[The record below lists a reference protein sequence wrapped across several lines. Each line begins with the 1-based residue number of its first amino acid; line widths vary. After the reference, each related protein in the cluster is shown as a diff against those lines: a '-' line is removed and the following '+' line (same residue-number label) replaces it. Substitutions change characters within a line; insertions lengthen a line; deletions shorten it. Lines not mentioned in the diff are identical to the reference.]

1 MQEQLLD
8 MVDND
13 TRAGFRLQ
21 YLEVLNWGTFDR
33 RVWRVEV
40 NGDNGLLTGDI
51 GSGKSTLVDAM
62 TTLLV
67 PTQRIAYN
75 KAAGAL
81 NKERSLR
88 SYVQGYYKSERSD
101 SGHNARPVALRDHNS
116 YSVLL
121 AVFGNEGYDQQVTLA
136 QVFWHKDK
144 HGQPDRFYLVAE
156 DALTIREHL
165 AHFNN
170 DLTTL
175 RKQLRNTPGIQL
187 FETFPPYEATFRRL
201 FGLKN
206 NQALELF
213 HQTVSMKSVGNLT
226 DFVREHMLEAFD
238 VQPRID
244 GLLHHFDD
252 LSRSHAAVLK
262 ARRQI
267 DALTPLVA
275 DGDRHAHSVRQRRR
289 WEDNRDTLKSY
300 FASHRQQLLEKR
312 LSHLETEH
320 ERQSHRLQQQ
330 VESLTAQRGQRD
342 QIKEAI
348 SRQGGDRLEQLA
360 AEIQR
365 LDQER
370 QRRQQKADEYA
381 RLAASLELTRQPDL
395 DTFTRQVGMLTA
407 RKNEL
412 QSLAAEQDNSH
423 TELEVSRRESRKEH
437 GEREDE
443 LASLRQ
449 RHSNIHS
456 RQVGIRDALCDA
468 LSLDAD
474 DLPFAGELLRVR
486 DHESAWEGAAE
497 RVLHSFALALLVADE
512 HYADVAHW
520 VESTNLRGRLVYY
533 RVHQPQAPA
542 MPERHAQSLIN
553 KLDIRPDSAFYPWME
568 QELARRFDYACC
580 DDLAQFR
587 REPRAITASGQ
598 LKAGNQRHEKDDR
611 HRLDD
616 RSRFVLGW
624 SNKQKIATLEN
635 RQAELERTIAAL
647 DAQLAAI
654 DTRRLELSGQRDAM
668 TALLQVQHFSDID
681 WQTPGQDSARMAQ
694 EKQALESASSQLQ
707 ALSEQLKTLEER
719 IRENEEQERQ
729 LNRDLGRTEDKQ
741 RNAQQALEDAQALLS
756 DDNEQVEAFKAL
768 DALRPEALGEQ
779 QLSVESCANREQE
792 FREWLQK
799 KIDNE
804 AGQLKRLE
812 ESILKAMSR
821 FNHGWPLDAQEVDIS
836 LDAVPE
842 YRAMLEALQADN
854 LPRFEQQFKALLNEN
869 AINEIATFQG
879 QLHKE
884 RQLIRERI
892 EQINRSLADIE
903 YNPGRYIL
911 LEAQPNA
918 DVDIREFQ
926 ESLKACTENTTLGIE
941 DDQYDERKF
950 LQVKAIIERFGGRE
964 GTTELDQRWTR
975 KVTDVRQWFTFAA
988 SERYRED
995 SSEYEHYTDSGGKSG
1010 GQKEKLAYTVLAA
1023 SLVYQFGL
1031 EWGEVR
1037 SRSFRFVMIDEAFG
1051 RGSDESARFGLE
1063 LFRQLNLQL
1072 LIVTP
1077 MQKIHIIEPYVAHVS
1092 FVSNPEGRESLLRNL
1107 TIEAF
1112 REERSTRADRAT
1124 QGPPEP

>member
-8 MVDND
+8 MVESD

-21 YLEVLNWGTFDR
+21 YLEVLNWGTFDC
-33 RVWRVEV
+33 RVWRVEA

-67 PTQRIAYN
+67 PTQRVAYN
-75 KAAGAL
+75 KAAGAQHR
-81 NKERSLR
+81 ERSLR

-101 SGHNARPVALRDHNS
+101 SGHTAKPVALRDHNS

-136 QVFWHKDK
+136 QVFWHRDK

-170 DLTTL
+170 DLATL
-175 RKQLRNTPGIQL
+175 RKQLRTRPGVQL
-187 FETFPPYEATFRRL
+187 FDSFPPYEATFRRL

-252 LSRSHAAVLK
+252 LSRAHAAVLK

-267 DALTPLVA
+267 EALTPLVA
-275 DGDRHAHSVRQRRR
+275 DGDRHAQSVSLRQR
-289 WEDNRDTLKSY
+289 WENSRDALKSY
-300 FASHRQQLLEKR
+300 FAWHRQQLLKKR
-312 LSHLETEH
+312 LGHLETEH
-320 ERQSHRLQQQ
+320 ERQRRRLQQQ
-330 VESLTAQRGQRD
+330 ADALTEQRGQRD

-348 SRQGGDRLEQLA
+348 AQQGGDRLEQLA
-360 AEIQR
+360 ADIHRQG
-365 LDQER
+365 QER
-370 QRRQQKADEYA
+370 QRRRQKADDYA
-381 RLAASLELTRQPDL
+381 RLADGLDMTRQPDL
-395 DTFTRQVGMLTA
+395 DTFTRQLGTLNA
-407 RKNEL
+407 RKDEL
-412 QSLAAEQDNSH
+412 QDLAAELDNRR
-423 TELEVSRRESRKEH
+423 TELEVSRRAYGKEH
-437 GEREDE
+437 EALENE
-443 LASLRQ
+443 LSSLRQ
-449 RHSNIHS
+449 RRSNIHS
-456 RQVGIRDALCDA
+456 HQVGIRDALCQA
-468 LSLDAD
+468 LELDAD
-474 DLPFAGELLRVR
+474 NLPFAGELLRVR
-486 DHESAWEGAAE
+486 EQESAWEGAAE
-497 RVLHSFALALLVADE
+497 RVLHGFALSLLVADE
-512 HYADVAHW
+512 HYASVARW
-520 VESTNLRGRLVYY
+520 VESTNLRGRLVYF
-533 RVHQPQAPA
+533 RVRRPQATAP
-542 MPERHAQSLIN
+542 PERHARSLID
-553 KLDIRPDSAFYPWME
+553 KLDIRPDSAFFPWLE

-580 DDLAQFR
+580 DDLEQFR
-587 REPRAITASGQ
+587 REPRALTASGQ
-598 LKAGNQRHEKDDR
+598 IKSGHHRHEKDDR

-624 SNKQKIATLEN
+624 SNEQKIAALEN
-635 RQAELERTIAAL
+635 RQAEQEKALEAL
-647 DAQLAAI
+647 ATQLTEI
-654 DTRRLELSGQRDAM
+654 DTRRRELTAQRDAI
-668 TALLQVQHFSDID
+668 TALLQVQSFSEID
-681 WQTPGQDSARMAQ
+681 WHTPAQ
-694 EKQALESASSQLQ
+694 RIAELTREKQALESASSQLQ
-707 ALSEQLKTLEER
+707 MLTEQLTALETH
-719 IRENEEQERQ
+719 IREEEDAERQ
-729 LNRDLGRTEDKQ
+729 LNRELGRTEDKQ
-741 RNAQQALEDAQALLS
+741 RNAQQALEEAQALL
-756 DDNEQVEAFKAL
+756 EREPGQAEALKEL

-779 QLSVESCANREQE
+779 QLTVESCTNREQE
-792 FREWLQK
+792 FREWLQR

-804 AGQLKRLE
+804 TGQLGRLE
-812 ESILKAMSR
+812 ARILKAMSR
-821 FNHGWPLDAQEVDIS
+821 FQHDWPLDTQEVDAS

-842 YRAMLEALQADN
+842 YRAMLHALQADN
-854 LPRFEQQFKALLNEN
+854 LPRFEQRFQELLQEN
-869 AINEIATFQG
+869 TINEIASFQG

-892 EQINRSLADIE
+892 DQINRSLADIE

-911 LEAQPNA
+911 LEAQPNT

-926 ESLKACTENTTLGIE
+926 ESLKACTENTTLGVE

-950 LQVKAIIERFGGRE
+950 LQVKAIIERFRGRE

-995 SSEYEHYTDSGGKSG
+995 GSEYEHYTDSGGKSG

-1077 MQKIHIIEPYVAHVS
+1077 LQKIHIIEPYVSHVS
-1092 FVSNPEGRESLLRNL
+1092 FVANPEGRESLLRNL

-1112 REERSTRADRAT
+1112 REERAAREEGRPHS
-1124 QGPPEP
+1124 